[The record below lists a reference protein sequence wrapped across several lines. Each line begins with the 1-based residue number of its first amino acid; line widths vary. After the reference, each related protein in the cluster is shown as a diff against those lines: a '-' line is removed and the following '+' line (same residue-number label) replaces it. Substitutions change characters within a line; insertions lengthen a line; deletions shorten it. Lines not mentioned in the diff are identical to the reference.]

1 MFRSHDTNIGELIS
15 IFYARFMELYGDE
28 ELASVAT
35 AAVINDL
42 LAADRTRAPVRDAA

>member
-1 MFRSHDTNIGELIS
+1 MTQTTIGELINTVYES
-15 IFYARFMELYGDE
+15 FMELYGDE

-42 LAADRTRAPVRDAA
+42 LSSPVESRMEAAA